1 MQTAAAAGGV
11 LKPGPIVEV
20 VFANFGE
27 LLICIL
33 VPAWFLRQERR
44 FTPWTVIFFV
54 MVAGA
59 AVLLGRLNSN
69 HFFLFLPAVL
79 FFVAAPAALPWP
91 EDPAAAP
98 GMPRQEW
105 RTYAFTAITLTVLI
119 LESAV
124 PFVNVLF
131 FAYQSLTQPPM
142 VAGDDVLGRIVF
154 RSRNDDDLI
163 RAILDGQATAL
174 DAFGIARASRPMERW
189 DTLTMSEFRDYLTDG
204 LQAARKGCKQ
214 GDRILTT
221 DVSNPFPLLLGWP
234 VGGGMVV
241 LQPGLTLSDKA
252 HPSPDR
258 SSGTSTACWCRNC
271 RC

>member
-1 MQTAAAAGGV
+1 MASAFVPVVIYPHPRRLVTFAGFAVAFGLLALAVEYGYGTRFQWLQAVQTAAAAGGV

-105 RTYAFTAITLTVLI
+105 RTYAFTAITLNGFNPRVLQRHLSTSCSSPI
-119 LESAV
+119 L
-124 PFVNVLF
+124 L
-131 FAYQSLTQPPM
+131 LTQPPM

-189 DTLTMSEFRDYLTDG
+189 DTLTMSEFRDYLTDRLAG
-204 LQAARKGCKQ
+204 RSKRLQARG
-214 GDRILTT
+214 
-221 DVSNPFPLLLGWP
+221 SNPDDGC
-234 VGGGMVV
+234 
-241 LQPGLTLSDKA
+241 Q
-252 HPSPDR
+252 
-258 SSGTSTACWCRNC
+258 
-271 RC
+271 